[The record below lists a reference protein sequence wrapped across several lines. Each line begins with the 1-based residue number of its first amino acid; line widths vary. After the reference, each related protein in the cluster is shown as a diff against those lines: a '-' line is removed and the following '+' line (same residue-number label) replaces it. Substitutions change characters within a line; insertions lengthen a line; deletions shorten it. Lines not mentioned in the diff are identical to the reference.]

1 MRTSKLATRLRK
13 PRALREYQDAT
24 LEHRLLARYL
34 RAGHKALPKAEYAL
48 LSEFVL
54 ISKGKCRQL
63 KKALERPSSKHRSA
77 A

>member
-1 MRTSKLATRLRK
+1 MRTSKLATRSRK
-13 PRALREYQDAT
+13 PRALREYQDAAV
-24 LEHRLLARYL
+24 EHRLLARYM

-48 LSEFVL
+48 LSEFVQ

-63 KKALERPSSKHRSA
+63 KKALERPSGKQRSA

>member
-24 LEHRLLARYL
+24 LEHRLLAGYL
-34 RAGHKALPKAEYAL
+34 RAGYKALPKAEYAL

-63 KKALERPSSKHRSA
+63 KKALERPSGKHRSA